1 MDKNLLVAQLFLQ
14 AQSEGLVDALN
25 STFGKSVFV
34 SLPFGQKV
42 LNRPI
47 EDMELSARSYNCL
60 KRKTV
65 NSVDN
70 LVDLLSN
77 ANSLEA
83 MRGIGAKSIAEI
95 KTKLMCLAYD
105 HMSERQQ
112 LEFWTKVV
120 QNGGKTPELQA

>member
-112 LEFWTKVV
+112 LEFWAKIV

>member
-1 MDKNLLVAQLFLQ
+1 MFLQ

>member
-14 AQSEGLVDALN
+14 AQSKGLVDALN

-77 ANSLEA
+77 ANSLVA

-95 KTKLMCLAYD
+95 KTKLMCFAYD
-105 HMSERQQ
+105 HLSEKKQ
-112 LEFWTKVV
+112 LEFLANVV
-120 QNGGKTPELQA
+120 QNDGKNPNA